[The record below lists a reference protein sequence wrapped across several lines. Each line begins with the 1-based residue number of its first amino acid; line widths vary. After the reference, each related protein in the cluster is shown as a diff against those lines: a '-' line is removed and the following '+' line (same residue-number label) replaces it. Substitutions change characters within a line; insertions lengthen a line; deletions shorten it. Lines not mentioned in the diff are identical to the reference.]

1 MAGGAQ
7 QVSRRAAMKT
17 ALKAGAVTAPVI
29 FSAVIPLTANLAVA
43 KSASAMTP
51 SQGSQ
56 ATFISAPGSPISVGS
71 FPFGIAVGD
80 FNGDGKLDLAVA
92 NNTDGTV
99 SVLLGDGNGGFTPAP
114 DSPFPVDINPSSLV
128 VGDFN
133 GDDNL
138 DLAVANTTSSTVSV
152 LLGDGRGGFT
162 AAPGSPFPVGADPS
176 GIVTGDFNG
185 DGNLDLA
192 VTNEGSA
199 NVSVLLGDGRG
210 GFTPAPCSPVSVGP
224 FPFGI
229 VAGDFNGDSRLDLAV
244 TNQGDGTVSVLL
256 GDGSGGFAPAPGS
269 LVSVGGEPYAV
280 AVGDFNRNGKL
291 DLVVANT
298 GSTMSVLLG
307 DGKGGFIPAP
317 GSPAVGM
324 VPDGI
329 VVGDFNGDGTL
340 DLAVINEFSNDA
352 TVLLGDGSGG
362 FTAAPGSPFPVGTNP
377 SGIVRGDFNGDGKLD
392 LAITNELSKNVSVLL
407 QQ

>member
-71 FPFGIAVGD
+71 FPFGIA
-80 FNGDGKLDLAVA
+80 
-92 NNTDGTV
+92 
-99 SVLLGDGNGGFTPAP
+99 
-114 DSPFPVDINPSSLV
+114 